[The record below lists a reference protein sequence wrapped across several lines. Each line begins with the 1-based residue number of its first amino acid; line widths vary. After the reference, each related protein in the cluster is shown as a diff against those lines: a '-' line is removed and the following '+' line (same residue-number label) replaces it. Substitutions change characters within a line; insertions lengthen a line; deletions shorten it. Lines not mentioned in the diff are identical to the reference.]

1 MSVRLTP
8 SAHPWPSFCRSEGPV
23 GWGTHFHVD
32 CRTSCFVRSTALTIG
47 GSVPTR
53 PTKWDSRGQRRVLK
67 FPLQQDSDTVS
78 LCAHSNARAA
88 KPSTHNT
95 KETQKQ
101 DTKKTANGLTHPR
114 SVCCIAT
121 TTQPP
126 PSHVT
131 THSEVHHHLRHHF
144 PCHHLLHGGLTL
156 ATDHH
161 QTPHQT
167 CPRTQD
173 PLHHKH
179 RTKYTSTTQASKP
192 INQHMCKQPNAFV
205 HRRTRKET
213 LRWMDKPTDG
223 LTDWR
228 TD

>member
-1 MSVRLTP
+1 MATTKQHRSHNDDLDNLGAQCMSVRLTP

-101 DTKKTANGLTHPR
+101 DTKKSGQR
-114 SVCCIAT
+114 SNT
-121 TTQPP
+121 SSQ
-126 PSHVT
+126 
-131 THSEVHHHLRHHF
+131 R
-144 PCHHLLHGGLTL
+144 LLHRDDHSTSSL
-156 ATDHH
+156 ACD
-161 QTPHQT
+161 
-167 CPRTQD
+167 
-173 PLHHKH
+173 
-179 RTKYTSTTQASKP
+179 
-192 INQHMCKQPNAFV
+192 NA
-205 HRRTRKET
+205 
-213 LRWMDKPTDG
+213 
-223 LTDWR
+223 
-228 TD
+228 